1 MKWWYWINHKSKN
14 HNYEN
19 NIPNGVSLIAGVLN
33 VGLFS
38 FLTTVLQIGISG
50 MTQFPGY
57 ATSTPFLYLHA
68 AVSNTHSD
76 E

>member
-1 MKWWYWINHKSKN
+1 MEMIQGHK
-14 HNYEN
+14 

-33 VGLFS
+33 AGLFS

-50 MTQFPGY
+50 ITQFPGY
-57 ATSTPFLYLHA
+57 AASTPFLCLQA
-68 AVSNTHSD
+68 AVSNAQSD